1 MSASEAERQPV
12 GSIVRKAIM
21 LLGVA
26 ALSAVATPA
35 PGQGWPER
43 PVRLIAPVSSGT
55 ALDTVLRLVA
65 DRLSKA
71 LGATFYVDN
80 IVAGV
85 GLVAAQTAARAEPD
99 GYTFYLAGVGVIS
112 ADRHLFKSLPYDP
125 DRDFTPV
132 AIIYDS
138 SAFAIAVHPDLPA
151 KSVPELIALA
161 KAQPG
166 KLSYATGSVGVL
178 SIPGEW
184 FNKVAATNIVAVP
197 YRSSPQ
203 MLQDA
208 VAGRT
213 QMIITT
219 IGVLAPLK
227 EAGQLRVLAV
237 TSAQR
242 FPGWPDVPTVAET
255 LPGYRIVGI
264 GILVAPAQT
273 NREIV
278 ARLNREIARIVSE
291 PDVVKQLHTL
301 GMINSGAGTPESVA
315 HFMRIERENLDRV
328 LTSLDVK
335 PQ

>member
-1 MSASEAERQPV
+1 M
-12 GSIVRKAIM
+12 M
-21 LLGVA
+21 LRRVVVA
-26 ALSAVATPA
+26 LAGAAVLAATA
-35 PGQGWPER
+35 THADARDWPER

-99 GYTFYLAGVGVIS
+99 GSTFYLAGVGVIA

-132 AIIYDS
+132 AIIYDN
-138 SAFAIAVHPDLPA
+138 SAFAFAVHPDLPA
-151 KSVPELIALA
+151 KSIPELIALA

-178 SIPGEW
+178 SIPGDW
-184 FNKVAATNIVAVP
+184 FNKAAGTDMVAVP
-197 YRSSPQ
+197 YRNAAQ
-203 MLQDA
+203 MLQDT

-213 QMIITT
+213 PIIITT
-219 IGVLAPLK
+219 IGALAPFK
-227 EAGQLRVLAV
+227 QAGTLRVLAV

-242 FPGWPDVPTVAET
+242 FPGWDDVPAVGET
-255 LPGYRIVGI
+255 LPGYHVVGI
-264 GILVAPAQT
+264 GILVAPAAT
-273 NREIV
+273 SPAIV
-278 ARLNREIARIVSE
+278 ARLNREIDRIMRE
-291 PDVVKQLHTL
+291 PDVVQQLHTL
-301 GMINSGAGTPESVA
+301 GMTNSGAGTPESVA
-315 HFMRIERENLDRV
+315 AFMRAERENLDHV
-328 LTSLDVK
+328 LDGLNVK

>member
-1 MSASEAERQPV
+1 
-12 GSIVRKAIM
+12 M
-21 LLGVA
+21 LVA
-26 ALSAVATPA
+26 AAVLIATA
-35 PGQGWPER
+35 PHATAQGWPER
-43 PVRLIAPVSSGT
+43 PVKLIAPVSSGT
-55 ALDTVLRLVA
+55 ALDTALRLVA

-71 LGATFYVDN
+71 FGAAFYVEN

-99 GYTFYLAGVGVIS
+99 GYTFYLAGVGVIA

-138 SAFAIAVHPDLPA
+138 SAFAIAVHPDVPA
-151 KSVPELIALA
+151 KSIPELIALA
-161 KAQPG
+161 KARSG

-178 SIPGEW
+178 GIPGAW
-184 FNKVAATNIVAVP
+184 FNRVAGTDIVAVP
-197 YRSSPQ
+197 YRNSSQ

-208 VAGRT
+208 VSGQT

-242 FPGWPDVPTVAET
+242 FP
-255 LPGYRIVGI
+255 
-264 GILVAPAQT
+264 
-273 NREIV
+273 
-278 ARLNREIARIVSE
+278 
-291 PDVVKQLHTL
+291 
-301 GMINSGAGTPESVA
+301 
-315 HFMRIERENLDRV
+315 
-328 LTSLDVK
+328 
-335 PQ
+335 

>member
-1 MSASEAERQPV
+1 MFRK
-12 GSIVRKAIM
+12 IVM

-26 ALSAVATPA
+26 VLSAAATHTSA
-35 PGQGWPER
+35 RDWPER

-55 ALDTVLRLVA
+55 SLDIALRTVA

-71 LGATFYVDN
+71 FGATFYVEN

-99 GYTFYLAGVGVIS
+99 GYTFYLAGVGVIA
-112 ADRHLFKSLPYDP
+112 ADRHRFKSLPYDP

-138 SAFAIAVHPDLPA
+138 SAFAIAVHSGVPA
-151 KSVPELIALA
+151 KSIPELIALA

-178 SIPGEW
+178 GIPGEW
-184 FNKVAATNIVAVP
+184 FNKVAGTDIVAVP
-197 YRSSPQ
+197 YLSSPQ

-213 QMIITT
+213 PMIITT

-227 EAGQLRVLAV
+227 EAGQLRVLGV
-237 TSAQR
+237 TSRQR
-242 FPGWPDVPTVAET
+242 FPGWEDVPTVGET
-255 LPGYRIVGI
+255 LPGYKIVGI
-264 GILVAPAQT
+264 GILVAPAAT

-278 ARLNREIARIVSE
+278 QRLNREIDRIVRE
-291 PDVVKQLHTL
+291 PDVVQQLRTL
-301 GMINSGAGTPESVA
+301 GMTNSGAGTPESVA
-315 HFMRIERENLDRV
+315 EFMRVERENLDHV
-328 LTSLDVK
+328 LNSLNVK
-335 PQ
+335 PR

>member
-1 MSASEAERQPV
+1 M
-12 GSIVRKAIM
+12 AIAIRT
-21 LLGVA
+21 VA
-26 ALSAVATPA
+26 ALAGAAMLAVTAAPHASA
-35 PGQGWPER
+35 QNWPER

-55 ALDTVLRLVA
+55 ALDTILRIVA

-71 LGATFYVDN
+71 FGATFYVEN
-80 IVAGV
+80 VVAGV

-99 GYTFYLAGVGVIS
+99 GYTFYLAGVGVIA

-125 DRDFTPV
+125 ERDFTPI
-132 AIIYDS
+132 AIIYDN
-138 SAFAIAVHPDLPA
+138 SAFAMAVHPGMPA
-151 KSVPELIALA
+151 KSVPDLIALA

-184 FNKVAATNIVAVP
+184 FNKLAGTEILAVP
-197 YRSSPQ
+197 YRNSPQ

-208 VAGRT
+208 VAGVT

-242 FPGWPDVPTVAET
+242 FPGWPDVPAVAET

-264 GILVAPAQT
+264 GILVAPAAT
-273 NREIV
+273 NRDIV
-278 ARLNREIARIVSE
+278 RRLNREIARIMRE
-291 PDVVKQLHTL
+291 PDVVQQLYTL
-301 GMINSGAGTPESVA
+301 GMTNSGAGTPESVA
-315 HFMRIERENLDRV
+315 EFMRSERENLDHV
-328 LTSLDVK
+328 LGSLNIQ

>member
-1 MSASEAERQPV
+1 M
-12 GSIVRKAIM
+12 M
-21 LLGVA
+21 LRRVVVA
-26 ALSAVATPA
+26 LAGAAVLAATA
-35 PGQGWPER
+35 THADARDWPER

-99 GYTFYLAGVGVIS
+99 GYTFYLAGVGVIA

-178 SIPGEW
+178 GIPGEW

-242 FPGWPDVPTVAET
+242 FPGWPDVPAVAET
-255 LPGYRIVGI
+255 LPGYKIVGI
-264 GILVAPAQT
+264 GILVAPAAT
-273 NREIV
+273 SREIV
-278 ARLNREIARIVSE
+278 ARLNREISRIVGE
-291 PDVVKQLHTL
+291 PDVVQQLTTL
-301 GMINSGAGTPESVA
+301 GMSNSGAGTPASVVE
-315 HFMRIERENLDRV
+315 FMRAERENLDHV
-328 LTSLDVK
+328 LSSLNIK

>member
-1 MSASEAERQPV
+1 M
-12 GSIVRKAIM
+12 M
-21 LLGVA
+21 LRRVVVA
-26 ALSAVATPA
+26 LAGAAVLAATA
-35 PGQGWPER
+35 THADARDWPER

-99 GYTFYLAGVGVIS
+99 GYTFYLAGVGVIA

-138 SAFAIAVHPDLPA
+138 SAFALAVHPDVPA
-151 KSVPELIALA
+151 KSIPELVALA

-178 SIPGEW
+178 GIPGAW
-184 FNKVAATNIVAVP
+184 LNKVAGIDIVAVP
-197 YRSSPQ
+197 YRSSSQ

-208 VAGRT
+208 VAGQT

-219 IGVLAPLK
+219 IGALAPLK
-227 EAGQLRVLAV
+227 EVGQLRILGV

-242 FPGWPDVPTVAET
+242 FPGWPDVPTVGET

-264 GILVAPAQT
+264 GILVAPAAT
-273 NREIV
+273 SREIV
-278 ARLNREIARIVSE
+278 TRLNREIARIVGE
-291 PDVVKQLHTL
+291 PDVVAQLHTL
-301 GMINSGAGTPESVA
+301 GMTNNGAGTPDSVA
-315 HFMRIERENLDRV
+315 DFMRVERDNLDNV

>member
-1 MSASEAERQPV
+1 
-12 GSIVRKAIM
+12 VRMVFRKIAM
-21 LLGVA
+21 LLAAA
-26 ALSAVATPA
+26 ALSAAATHA
-35 PGQGWPER
+35 SARDWPER

-55 ALDTVLRLVA
+55 ALDTALRMIA

-71 LGATFYVDN
+71 FGTTFYVEN

-99 GYTFYLAGVGVIS
+99 GYTFYLAGVGVIA

-132 AIIYDS
+132 AIIYDN
-138 SAFAIAVHPDLPA
+138 SAFAIAVHPDVPA
-151 KSVPELIALA
+151 RSIPELIALA
-161 KAQPG
+161 KTQPG

-178 SIPGEW
+178 GIPGEW
-184 FNKVAATNIVAVP
+184 FNKVAGTQIVAVP

-208 VAGRT
+208 VAGIT
-213 QMIITT
+213 PMIITT
-219 IGVLAPLK
+219 IGALAPFK

-242 FPGWPDVPTVAET
+242 FPGWPDVPTVGET
-255 LPGYRIVGI
+255 LSGYKIVGI
-264 GILVAPAQT
+264 GILVAPAAT
-273 NREIV
+273 NRAIV
-278 ARLNREIARIVSE
+278 QRLNREIDRIVRE
-291 PDVVKQLHTL
+291 PEVVQQLDRL
-301 GMINSGAGTPESVA
+301 GMTNSGAGSPESVA
-315 HFMRIERENLDRV
+315 EFMRLERENLDRV
-328 LTSLDVK
+328 LGGLNIK

>member
-1 MSASEAERQPV
+1 
-12 GSIVRKAIM
+12 VRMVFRKIAM
-21 LLGVA
+21 LLAAA
-26 ALSAVATPA
+26 ALSAAATHA
-35 PGQGWPER
+35 SARDWPER

-55 ALDTVLRLVA
+55 ALDTALRMIA

-71 LGATFYVDN
+71 FGTTFYVEN

-99 GYTFYLAGVGVIS
+99 GYTFYLAGVGVIA

-132 AIIYDS
+132 AIIYDN
-138 SAFAIAVHPDLPA
+138 SAFAIAVHPDVPA
-151 KSVPELIALA
+151 RSIPELIALA
-161 KAQPG
+161 KTQPG

-178 SIPGEW
+178 GIPGEW
-184 FNKVAATNIVAVP
+184 FNKVAGTQIVAVP

-208 VAGRT
+208 VAGIT
-213 QMIITT
+213 PMIITT
-219 IGVLAPLK
+219 IGALAPFK

-242 FPGWPDVPTVAET
+242 FPGWPDVPTVGET
-255 LPGYRIVGI
+255 LSGYKIVGI
-264 GILVAPAQT
+264 GILVAPAAT
-273 NREIV
+273 NRAIV
-278 ARLNREIARIVSE
+278 QRLNREIDRIVRE
-291 PDVVKQLHTL
+291 PEVVQQLDRL
-301 GMINSGAGTPESVA
+301 GMTNSDAGSPESVA
-315 HFMRIERENLDRV
+315 EFIRLERENLDRV
-328 LTSLDVK
+328 LGGLNIK